1 MIVTYGIMKA
11 SLRDTLIVI
20 NEFNSISG
28 MRPEAITLDD
38 GRAVKFNKD
47 DFSLL
52 ERGYITESHYIERYV
67 IADKRD

>member
-11 SLRDTLIVI
+11 SLRDTLIVV

-38 GRAVKFNKD
+38 GQAVKFNKA
-47 DFSLL
+47 DFTLL
-52 ERGYITESHYIERYV
+52 ERGYITKSQYIERNV